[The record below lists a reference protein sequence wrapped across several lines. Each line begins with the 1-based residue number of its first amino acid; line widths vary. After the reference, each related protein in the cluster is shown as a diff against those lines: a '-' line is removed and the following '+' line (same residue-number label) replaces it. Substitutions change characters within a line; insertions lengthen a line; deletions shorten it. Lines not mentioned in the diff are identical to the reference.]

1 MEKEM
6 KAEREKRA
14 NILEA
19 QAKRESAILVAE
31 GEKQAAILRAEAKKE
46 QAIKEAEGEAEAI
59 LSIQRAKAEALRL
72 LNEAKPTPEVLS
84 LKGMEAFEKAADGNA
99 TKIIV
104 PANFQNLAST
114 ITAFAELNEKTE
126 N

>member
-1 MEKEM
+1 MTLQQLKYVVTVANKGTISEAAKELFVSQPSLT
-6 KAEREKRA
+6 K
-14 NILEA
+14 
-19 QAKRESAILVAE
+19 
-31 GEKQAAILRAEAKKE
+31 
-46 QAIKEAEGEAEAI
+46 AIKEAEGNAKAI
-59 LSIQRAKAEALRL
+59 LEIETAKAEALKI
-72 LNEAKPTPEVLS
+72 LNASMPTKEVLA
-84 LKGMEAFEKAADGNA
+84 LRGMEAFEKAADGNA

>member
-19 QAKRESAILVAE
+19 QAKRESAILIAQ
-31 GEKQAAILRAEAKKE
+31 GEKESAILRAEAKKE
-46 QAIKEAEGEAEAI
+46 QAIKEAEGNAKAI
-59 LSIQRAKAEALRL
+59 LEIETAKAEALKI
-72 LNEAKPTPEVLS
+72 LNASMPTKEVLA
-84 LKGMEAFEKAADGNA
+84 LRGMEAFEKVANGQA

-104 PANFQNLAST
+104 PSNLQNLASVVSV
-114 ITAFAELNEKTE
+114 FEELNK
-126 N
+126 